1 MMTSDLIKILQES
14 MEMNG
19 DLKVAVSLDHVTY
32 DVGIECCDDTFYIEG
47 YIEEAR
53 RFTL

>member
-1 MMTSDLIKILQES
+1 MLTSELIKILQES

-32 DVGIECCDDTFYIEG
+32 DVGIECDGDTLYVEG
-47 YIEEAR
+47 YIEEPRA
-53 RFTL
+53 

>member
-1 MMTSDLIKILQES
+1 MMTSELIKILQES

-32 DVGIECCDDTFYIEG
+32 DVGIECYDDTFCIEG
-47 YIEEAR
+47 YIEEPR
-53 RFTL
+53 R